1 MIAFKLTELAGI
13 LLFLSGIISDMQEAE
28 DSVEDQVRISPI
40 SISEEEVI
48 PRPWNLV
55 DYNLLNTR
63 WDVRSLK
70 QLAFIVWPV
79 IFVVTLG

>member
-48 PRPWNLV
+48 PRP
-55 DYNLLNTR
+55 
-63 WDVRSLK
+63 
-70 QLAFIVWPV
+70 
-79 IFVVTLG
+79 